1 MNLEPTSKK
10 GHFTTEPSEIM
21 GKALRVVVVGM
32 LSYFVSVQFSPWAPM
47 LEHTP

>member
-21 GKALRVVVVGM
+21 GKALRVVGM

-47 LEHTP
+47 LEHRP